1 MVTLSDVVW
10 VKLAVNMFNSSRKI
24 KKIELMQSGD
34 TMLIIWIKLLCLAG
48 DINDGGAIY
57 ITPTVPYDI
66 DSLADELRKS
76 PKIVKKALDI
86 FKSFEMIELTEDGF
100 IYLSSWS
107 KYQNIEG
114 LDRIREQNRIRKQRQ
129 RDRSRDSHV
138 TVTDDV
144 TGCHAIEEEEED
156 IETETSFNQSI
167 AREENEL
174 FEVEKK
180 ASQRVLWDNKLGK
193 GVVFLSDDQ
202 AADLLEKLSLD
213 EFNYYVGVVADC
225 ELSGKRFKNKTH
237 YQAILDMARKDRKVK

>member
-1 MVTLSDVVW
+1 MSDVVW

-24 KKIELMQSGD
+24 KRIELMQSGD

-66 DSLADELRKS
+66 DSLADELRKP

-156 IETETSFNQSI
+156 IEIETSFNQSI

-174 FEVEKK
+174 FEAEKK

-202 AADLLEKLSLD
+202 AADLLQRLSLD
-213 EFNYYVGVVADC
+213 EFNHYVGVVADC
-225 ELSGKRFKNKTH
+225 ELNGKRFKNKTH

>member
-1 MVTLSDVVW
+1 MSDVVW

-24 KKIELMQSGD
+24 KKIELMQGGD
-34 TMLIIWIKLLCLAG
+34 TILIIWIKLLCLAG

-66 DSLADELRKS
+66 DSLADELRKP

-86 FKSFEMIELTEDGF
+86 FESFEMIDLTEEGF

-114 LDRIREQNRIRKQRQ
+114 LDKIREQNRIRKQRQ
-129 RDRSRDSHV
+129 RDRSRDCHV

-144 TGCHAIEEEEED
+144 TGCHALEEEED
-156 IETETSFNQSI
+156 IEAEISFNQSI

-174 FEVEKK
+174 FEAEKK

-193 GVVFLSDDQ
+193 GVVFFSDDQ
-202 AADLLEKLSLD
+202 AADLLQQLSLD

>member
-1 MVTLSDVVW
+1 MSDVVW

-66 DSLADELRKS
+66 DSLADELRKP

-107 KYQNIEG
+107 KYQNIEE
-114 LDRIREQNRIRKQRQ
+114 LDRIREKNRIRKQRQ

-144 TGCHAIEEEEED
+144 TGGHAIEEEEEED

-174 FEVEKK
+174 FEAEKK